1 MSQPILVTGAAG
13 GAQGS
18 TGRQIAALL
27 LDKGIQVRAFV
38 HTLDAR
44 SDALRE
50 LGAEVVQGDLL
61 DRDSV
66 RASLKEIKRAYFT
79 YSVSDGLLEATTIFA
94 MAAREAETE
103 LIVNNSQLQGARKAP
118 SFRNMQHGLADHI
131 FDWAEVGAVHLHA
144 PPYYEN
150 VRALVIKSVAEQSTV
165 FLPWGDGSATIP
177 LVGAEDVSRVAATLL
192 ANSETPSESAYDL
205 IAATPTVKEV
215 VDSLGAVLQRP
226 IRYVDITDEQ
236 WADAVRGHLNPHA
249 LDHLSHLWRYFR
261 STERRS
267 DEEARGVTDTIRA
280 VTGSRAQTLEEF
292 FRANAAE
299 FGSVPG
305 ATRTV
310 TDPPWA

>member
-27 LDKGIQVRAFV
+27 LDKGIPVRAFV

-66 RASLKEIKRAYFT
+66 RASLKGIKRAYFT
-79 YSVSDGLLEATTIFA
+79 YPVSDGLLEATTIFA

-103 LIVNNSQLQGARKAP
+103 LVVNNSQIQNSQPLAARKAP
-118 SFRNMQHGLADHI
+118 SFRNMQHGLADRI

-150 VRALVIKSVAEQSTV
+150 VRALVRKSVAEQSTV
-165 FLPWGDGSATIP
+165 FLPWGDGRATIP
-177 LVGAEDVSRVAATLL
+177 LVGAEDVSHVAATLL
-192 ANSETPSESAYDL
+192 ADSQTPSESAYDL
-205 IAATPTVKEV
+205 IAATPTVKEI
-215 VDSLGAVLQRP
+215 VDTLSAVLQRP

-236 WADAVRGHLNPHA
+236 WADAVTGHLNPHA

-261 STERRS
+261 STERRR
-267 DEEARGVTDTIRA
+267 DEEARGVTDTIRT

-292 FRANAAE
+292 FRVNAAE
-299 FGSVPG
+299 FDSVAA
-305 ATRTV
+305 AT
-310 TDPPWA
+310 

>member
-1 MSQPILVTGAAG
+1 MPQPILVTGAAG

-18 TGRQIAALL
+18 TGRRTAALL
-27 LDKGIQVRAFV
+27 LDKGIPVRAFV
-38 HTLDAR
+38 HKLDAR
-44 SDALRE
+44 SDALRA

-66 RASLKEIKRAYFT
+66 RASLSGIKRAYFT

-94 MAAREAETE
+94 MAAREAGTE

-118 SFRNMQHGLADHI
+118 SFRNMQHGLADCI

-150 VRALVIKSVAEQSTV
+150 VRALVRNSVAEQSTV

-192 ANSETPSESAYDL
+192 TDPRTPSANAYDL
-205 IAATPTVKEV
+205 ISATPTVKEI
-215 VDSLGAVLQRP
+215 VDTLSAVLERP
-226 IRYVDITDEQ
+226 IRYVGITDEQ
-236 WADAVRGHLNPHA
+236 WADAMRDHINPHG

-261 STERRS
+261 SSERRS
-267 DEEARGVTDTIRA
+267 DKEARSVTNTIRA
-280 VTGSRAQTLEEF
+280 ITGSPAQTLENF
-292 FRANAAE
+292 FRSNATE
-299 FGSVPG
+299 FGDV
-305 ATRTV
+305 ATAT
-310 TDPPWA
+310 